1 MIQMKG
7 GKNQYIVVQIK
18 LQISL
23 SHNVTNDQ
31 HYIGDF
37 SHSHGNFSHC
47 WVKLAVEIFLCIP
60 YLWIFFVTI
69 FSCQEEKYDLLDF
82 QNKNNTYNS
91 SNNENNF
98 FLNLLLLKN
107 L

>member
-1 MIQMKG
+1 MIQRKG
-7 GKNQYIVVQIK
+7 GKNQYIVGQIK

-47 WVKLAVEIFLCIP
+47 WVKLAVKIFLCIP
-60 YLWIFFVTI
+60 YLLIFFVAI
-69 FSCQEEKYDLLDF
+69 FSCQEERYDLLDF
-82 QNKNNTYNS
+82 QNNNNTYNS
-91 SNNENNF
+91 HSDENNF
-98 FLNLLLLKN
+98 FF
-107 L
+107 